1 MVTNCCKC
9 IEHRKPS
16 SEPMILSVVP
26 ERPWQVLRTDLF
38 SLNGRTYLLVMD
50 YYSRFIEI
58 SILLASQKSSKT
70 RIKVHISQTRNTNI
84 LRSDNAP
91 KFVST
96 EFDEFSKEYSFTH
109 VTSSQEL
116 SQANG
121 EAERAVQTIKNAL
134 KKEKDPGK
142 ALMSYRATPLENGCS
157 LSEMHFGRTIGTTIP
172 VFPDKL
178 KPSWPGLQELRE
190 HEQES
195 KIVQTKRYNV
205 TDDTQIFSSS
215 YDANELVVKLN
226 SDLAR
231 VRNWLIE
238 NKLQM
243 HPSKSKLM
251 FIGSSYNLKIKNTEQ
266 PVVVNNTPVS
276 RTDTHKCLGV
286 QIDEKLS
293 WDSHIDMICR
303 KTSAGIGAMRRIK
316 PFAPVDTLE
325 KVYKSLVQLYFEYCS
340 PLWDNCGKLLKDKL
354 QRFQSRAA
362 RVLTGANYDI
372 RSADIIQTLSW
383 DTLDARRLRA
393 KSTLMYKILNDDT
406 APNLRNSFV
415 RRNVDQT
422 DYHLRNSATDLTLP
436 KPKREFLKRSFKYSG
451 AMLWNQLPNEAKLAE
466 SIYSF
471 NEYIKT

>member
-1 MVTNCCKC
+1 MKKRFGISS
-9 IEHRKPS
+9 IELKWLES
-16 SEPMILSVVP
+16 YLSNR
-26 ERPWQVLRTDLF
+26 EQQC
-38 SLNGRTYLLVMD
+38 
-50 YYSRFIEI
+50 
-58 SILLASQKSSKT
+58 SINEQLSSKKT
-70 RIKVHISQTRNTNI
+70 ITCGVPQGTILGPLLFLLYINDLPEC
-84 LRSDNAP
+84 LRS
-91 KFVST
+91 T
-96 EFDEFSKEYSFTH
+96 
-109 VTSSQEL
+109 
-116 SQANG
+116 
-121 EAERAVQTIKNAL
+121 
-134 KKEKDPGK
+134 
-142 ALMSYRATPLENGCS
+142 TPC
-157 LSEMHFGRTIGTTIP
+157 M
-172 VFPDKL
+172 
-178 KPSWPGLQELRE
+178 
-190 HEQES
+190 
-195 KIVQTKRYNV
+195 YA
-205 TDDTQIFSSS
+205 DDTQIFSSS

-251 FIGSSYNLKIKNTEQ
+251 FIGSSCNLNNKNTEQ
-266 PVVVNNTPVS
+266 PVVVNNIPVS
-276 RTDTHKCLGV
+276 RTDTHKKCLGV

-293 WDSHIDMICR
+293 WDSHIDMIC
-303 KTSAGIGAMRRIK
+303 KKISAGIGEMRRIK
-316 PFAPVDTLE
+316 PFPPVYTLE
-325 KVYKSLVQLYFEYCS
+325 KVYKCLVQPYFEYCS

-362 RVLTGANYDI
+362 GVLTGANYDI

-393 KSTLMYKILNDDT
+393 KSTNDDT

-471 NEYIKT
+471 NKCIKT